1 MRVIKSSI
9 KRALYALGL
18 SQKTITHLG
27 FSYTRGKRNVRI
39 GVFVGRVF
47 GQRVCRQILIGGGAT
62 R

>member
-39 GVFVGRVF
+39 GIFVV
-47 GQRVCRQILIGGGAT
+47 QRVCRQILIGGGAT
-62 R
+62 T

>member
-39 GVFVGRVF
+39 GVFVV
-47 GQRVCRQILIGGGAT
+47 QRVCRQMLIGGGAE
-62 R
+62 

>member
-39 GVFVGRVF
+39 GVFVGR
-47 GQRVCRQILIGGGAT
+47 QILIGGGAT
-62 R
+62 T

>member
-39 GVFVGRVF
+39 GVFVV
-47 GQRVCRQILIGGGAT
+47 QRACRKILIGGGNNLGA
-62 R
+62 